1 MKKSLILCFA
11 VVCCIL
17 TSVVFTSC
25 SDDDDSSDYVV
36 YTLSNEVNGS
46 LGKVMLNAL
55 ICEKMQDAISASFGG
70 APVYARDDAKA
81 IKACDKVAEEYRNA
95 DAGTIELCVSTQS
108 SDPNDNTT
116 TTVKTYTFPF

>member
-17 TSVVFTSC
+17 TSVAFTSC
-25 SDDDDSSDYVV
+25 SDDDSSDFVAYA
-36 YTLSNEVNGS
+36 VNPKGGMS
-46 LGKVMLNAL
+46 LDKMMLNL
-55 ICEKMQDAISASFGG
+55 QICEKMRDAIKASFGD
-70 APVYARDDAKA
+70 AVVYSRDDAKA